1 MVSKIST
8 LKDICMINPILE
20 YSSTMSALLRME
32 ESLLFIVNPT
42 LAYNKVDLVCPS
54 IKIKNKKRIK
64 TYPHFHEKKGEENF
78 ATLSHQ
84 THFSMYE
91 TLILKMQHTAM

>member
-20 YSSTMSALLRME
+20 DSSTLSALLRME

-54 IKIKNKKRIK
+54 IKNKNKKK
-64 TYPHFHEKKGEENF
+64 NKN
-78 ATLSHQ
+78 LS
-84 THFSMYE
+84 TFS
-91 TLILKMQHTAM
+91 